1 VTEALE
7 KSLNR
12 QGLNF
17 ISAKIQLHKDE
28 TNTDTNLKL
37 LFGMTELYISKQVL

>member
-1 VTEALE
+1 MTEALE

-12 QGLNF
+12 HGLNL
-17 ISAKIQLHKDE
+17 INAKILLHNE
-28 TNTDTNLKL
+28 EISTDTNWNL